1 MKKILAGLLL
11 GMASL
16 STQATVVSSEPLIY
30 LEPLEEKS
38 AFAVGDLAQFLL
50 KYDFTGSKT
59 LGGGIDVFFNEEV
72 LEFVKWTPENLGDP
86 AFRRNPVIKRGNLD
100 GIAFGDFNGLPEVAT
115 MGLLQFKVTALGSFD
130 LILAADSGG
139 VAGDF
144 FSATTFQKMEN
155 IKFEGATITAVPLPA
170 GVVLLGSA
178 MMGLIGFR
186 RKQTF

>member
-16 STQATVVSSEPLIY
+16 SAQATAVSLEPFVY
-30 LEPLEEKS
+30 LEPVQEKTT
-38 AFAVGDLAQFLL
+38 FAVGDEAQFLL
-50 KYDFTGSKT
+50 KYDFSGNKT
-59 LGGGIDVFFNEEV
+59 LGGGIDVFFNQDV

-170 GVVLLGSA
+170 GVMLLGSA

-186 RKQTF
+186 RKQSF